1 VARIAAVGEDARI
14 AGFALA
20 GALIVPAETPDDVR
34 AAWEALPADVGLVVL
49 TPAAAT
55 ALAPDLDDPGARLTA
70 VMPA

>member
-55 ALAPDLDDPGARLTA
+55 AMAPDLDDPGARLTA

>member
-1 VARIAAVGEDARI
+1 VARVATVGEDARI

-34 AAWEALPADVGLVVL
+34 AAWEALPPDVGLVVL

-55 ALAPDLDDPGARLTA
+55 ALASDLDEPGARLTA